1 MGDVSE
7 KDIKEIKWK
16 VEGIDKSIDLLVR
29 ANRKEIISDIMQFF
43 GKSKERVR
51 VFLEIDGERTVG
63 QLSDSL
69 GMKSENVSRR
79 ITEIADE
86 GLIQVKKVIRAGKIY
101 EKTDKVKVLNLEK
114 LLRKEFK
121 LDETQREKKTDS
133 PDEKATEEAGEKPE
147 K

>member
-1 MGDVSE
+1 MSSISE

-29 ANRKEIISDIMQFF
+29 ANRKEILSDIMQFF
-43 GKSKERVR
+43 GKSKERVK
-51 VFLEIDGERTVG
+51 VFLEVDGEKTVG

-69 GMKSENVSRR
+69 GTSVNASRR
-79 ITEIADE
+79 LTELADE
-86 GLIQVKKVIRAGKIY
+86 GLIEVIKVTRAGKVY
-101 EKTDKVKVLNLEK
+101 KKTDKVKVLNLEK

-121 LDETQREKKTDS
+121 LDENQIEKKIDTMI
-133 PDEKATEEAGEKPE
+133 EKTAEKVGEEPE

>member
-1 MGDVSE
+1 MSDVSE

-29 ANRKEIISDIMQFF
+29 ANRKEIINDIMQFF

-51 VFLEIDGERTVG
+51 VFLEIEGEKTVG

-69 GMKSENVSRR
+69 GIKTENVSRR
-79 ITEIADE
+79 LTELTDE
-86 GLIQVKKVIRAGKIY
+86 GLIRVKKVTRAGKVY

-121 LDETQREKKTDS
+121 IAETQSEKKIDS
-133 PDEKATEEAGEKPE
+133 PDEKATEKAGEEPE